1 MGRCILIPNSTPEP
15 TMRIG
20 SSSSSLARWCVPLLL
35 ATLATLAA
43 CASAPGPGDDDGT
56 QRGAATDA
64 LAAETRAHAAMAL
77 EPPDWNTARTAFLEA
92 AEAGS
97 PTAMSHLGW
106 MYEEGHGVAVNGPVA
121 AEWYARAAA
130 AGVPDYALKL
140 GWMYLIGDLVEQSR
154 TLAESWFVAAIE
166 AGHSPARIALAS
178 VLIADA
184 QGGINPQRVGEA
196 RDLLEQALADGYPTA
211 AFFLARLYI
220 EGLGGHPMDEAKAAH
235 YTRLGAEEGNAQ
247 MQGWLAFMYVQGRGV
262 ERDYLAAATWAY
274 LAAAGGDDFG
284 DELRLLLEA
293 QLAPEDIDRARQA
306 AVDWAVRRQ

>member
-1 MGRCILIPNSTPEP
+1 
-15 TMRIG
+15 MRTANLTF
-20 SSSSSLARWCVPLLL
+20 SRWCLALL
-35 ATLATLAA
+35 LATLAA
-43 CASAPGPGDDDGT
+43 CASVPGDDAGVE
-56 QRGAATDA
+56 RPGNHGG
-64 LAAETRAHAAMAL
+64 LPAETRAHAAMAL
-77 EPPDWNTARTAFLEA
+77 DPPDWDTARNAFLEA

-130 AGVPDYALKL
+130 AGAPEYALKL

-154 TLAESWFVAAIE
+154 TLAEFWFVVAIE

-184 QGGINPQRVGEA
+184 QGSINPQRVGEA
-196 RDLLEQALADGYPTA
+196 RELLEQALADGHPTA

-220 EGLGGHPMDEAKAAH
+220 EGLGGHPMDEAMAAH
-235 YTRLGAEEGNAQ
+235 YTRLGAEQGNAQ

-262 ERDYLAAATWAY
+262 ERDYVAAATWAY

-284 DELRLLLEA
+284 DELRQLLEA
-293 QLAPEDIDRARQA
+293 QLGPEDIDRARQA
-306 AVDWAVRRQ
+306 AVDWAVRQQ